1 MAQRGE
7 IIFAELFADLIG
19 CEKMKEDI
27 ESIQIRKR
35 KRTFVIILSLTLLL
49 LITIIICLTM
59 GSVKIPAAT
68 VFRILF
74 SFEDYSSSGTI
85 ATIVKDVRLP
95 RILLA
100 AIVGSSLSI
109 SGCAMQGL
117 FRNPMAS
124 PYIIGVSSGAAFGAS
139 LAILL
144 VVKYSFAVNFIPIFA
159 FVFALLTVYFGYSIS
174 KEDNKVSVET
184 LILAGV
190 AIMTFFTAMVSLIQ
204 YMAGDELRSIVFWTM
219 GGLWQSKWADVVT
232 TFPIIF
238 VGTLVVLFFARD
250 LNIMLLG
257 EGHAIDLGIN
267 TDSVKTIV
275 LVFSSLITA
284 TAVSVSG
291 IIGFVGLIMPHI
303 TRIFVGPDH
312 RLLLPASSLSGAI
325 FLIWAD
331 TLARTI
337 IRPSELPVGIITAAF
352 GAPFF
357 LYLLKKRKKLSRW

>member
-1 MAQRGE
+1 
-7 IIFAELFADLIG
+7 
-19 CEKMKEDI
+19 MKEDI
-27 ESIQIRKR
+27 ETIQIRKR
-35 KRTFVIILSLTLLL
+35 NRSFVILLFLTLLL
-49 LITIIICLTM
+49 FTTIITCLTI
-59 GSVKIPAAT
+59 GSVKIPAVT
-68 VFRILF
+68 VFKILL
-74 SFEDYSSSGTI
+74 SFASKNTSDTI
-85 ATIVKDVRLP
+85 SNIIINVRLP
-95 RILLA
+95 RVLLG
-100 AIVGSSLSI
+100 AIVGSSLAI

-124 PYIIGVSSGAAFGAS
+124 PYIVGVSSGAAFGAS

-144 VVKYSFAVNFIPIFA
+144 AVKYSFAVNFIPIFA
-159 FVFALLTVYFGYSIS
+159 FVFALLTIFIGYSIA
-174 KEDNKVSVET
+174 KEGNKVPVET

-190 AIMTFFTAMVSLIQ
+190 AIMTFFNAMVSLIQ
-204 YMAGDELRSIVFWTM
+204 YVAGDELRSIVFWIM
-219 GGLWQSKWADVVT
+219 GGLWQSKWADVAI

-238 VGTLVVLFFARD
+238 VGTFVVLFFARD

-267 TDSVKTIV
+267 TEFVKTII

-291 IIGFVGLIMPHI
+291 IIGFVGLIIPHI

-337 IRPSELPVGIITAAF
+337 IQPSELPVGIITAAF

-357 LYLLKKRKKLSRW
+357 LYLLKKRKKLSGW